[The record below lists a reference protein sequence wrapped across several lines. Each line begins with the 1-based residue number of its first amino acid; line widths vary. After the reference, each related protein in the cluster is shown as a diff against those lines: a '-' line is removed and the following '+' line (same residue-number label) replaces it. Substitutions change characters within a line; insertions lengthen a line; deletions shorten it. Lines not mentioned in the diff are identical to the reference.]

1 MQPFIPGLKLSELYY
16 HEAVRPLLDRS
27 FPGMPHS
34 AALIGYGSDVIGFD
48 TALSTDHMWGP
59 RLVLFLP
66 EDGFEEQRSQV
77 DAVLRTDLPV
87 SFHGYHTNFGS
98 PDEIGVRL
106 MKPVESGPVDHL
118 IEIVAIPAYFQEY
131 LGIDLN
137 KEIDLLDW
145 LTFSEHHLLAITSGK
160 VFHDD
165 LGLGEQR
172 SRFSYYPHEL
182 WLYLL
187 ASQWAKIGQEEAFV
201 GRTGDVGDD
210 LGSQVIAARLVH
222 ALMQLSF
229 LMERSYAPYSKWFG
243 SAFSRLQI
251 GPVLAPLL
259 RRVLQAPDWRERE
272 GFLIQAYQVLARHHN
287 DLRITAPVPEK
298 TSWFHNRPYQ
308 VIHADEIAS
317 AIQAVIQDG
326 QVRALPPFRGSVNQ
340 LVELTDVVE
349 DTEFCRR
356 IRSVWD
362 R

>member
-1 MQPFIPGLKLSELYY
+1 MPPFIPGLKLSELYY

-27 FPGMPHS
+27 FPGMRHS

-48 TALSTDHMWGP
+48 TTLSTDHMWGP

-66 EDGFEEQRSQV
+66 EDGFEKQRSQV
-77 DAVLRTDLPV
+77 DAVLRDGLPV
-87 SFHGYHTNFGS
+87 SFHGYQTNFGS

-106 MKPVESGPVDHL
+106 MKPVDSGPVDHL
-118 IEIVAIPAYFQEY
+118 IEIVTIPAYFQEY
-131 LGIDLN
+131 LGFDLN

-145 LTFSEHHLLAITSGK
+145 LTFSEHHLLAMTSGK
-160 VFHDD
+160 VFYDD
-165 LGLGEQR
+165 LGLEEHR
-172 SRFSYYPHEL
+172 SRFNYYPHEL

-243 SAFSRLQI
+243 SAFSRLQT
-251 GPVLAPLL
+251 GPTLGPLL

-272 GFLIQAYQVLARHHN
+272 GFLIQAYQLLSRHHN
-287 DLRITAPVPEK
+287 ELCITAPVSEK
-298 TSWFHNRPYQ
+298 TSWFHGRPYQ
-308 VIHADEIAS
+308 VIHADEIAET
-317 AIQAVIQDG
+317 IQAVIKDE

-356 IRSVWD
+356 IRSVWS

>member
-1 MQPFIPGLKLSELYY
+1 MPPFIPGLKLSELYY
-16 HEAVRPLLDRS
+16 HEAVRPLLDHS

-59 RLVLFLP
+59 RLVLFLA
-66 EDGFEEQRSQV
+66 EDEFEKQRTQV
-77 DAVLRTDLPV
+77 DAVLRTGLPF
-87 SFHGYHTNFGS
+87 SFYGYHTNFGS
-98 PDEIGVRL
+98 PDDIGVRL
-106 MKPVESGPVDHL
+106 MKPVDSGPVDHL
-118 IEIVAIPAYFQEY
+118 IEIVTIPAYIQAY
-131 LGIDLN
+131 LGFDLR
-137 KEIDLLDW
+137 KEIALLDW

-165 LGLGEQR
+165 LGLEAQR
-172 SRFSYYPHEL
+172 SRFNYYPHEL

-243 SAFSRLQI
+243 SAFARLQA
-251 GPVLAPLL
+251 GPILGPLL
-259 RRVLQAPDWRERE
+259 RQVILAPDWRERE
-272 GFLIQAYQVLARHHN
+272 GFLIQAYQLLARQHN
-287 DLRITAPVPEK
+287 NLHITAPVPEK
-298 TSWFHNRPYQ
+298 NSWFHNRPYQ
-308 VIHADEIAS
+308 VIHADEIAG
-317 AIQAVIQDG
+317 AIQSVIQDEE
-326 QVRALPPFRGSVNQ
+326 VRALPSFRGSVNQ

-349 DTEFCRR
+349 DIGFCRQ